1 MPLEGEKVCNPGL
14 LSPKSIGKETW
25 LDQCAPGSEESAE
38 VVIWSKLL
46 GSLGDLP
53 MIPKTGVGV
62 GRKKGFRFESGG
74 RLGVLESR
82 GSHHIGST
90 LMSRQ

>member
-1 MPLEGEKVCNPGL
+1 MPQALRN
-14 LSPKSIGKETW
+14 
-25 LDQCAPGSEESAE
+25 QQE

-53 MIPKTGVGV
+53 MIPKMGVGV

-74 RLGVLESR
+74 KLGGTRKQGYPPHRVNSDVP
-82 GSHHIGST
+82 SVT
-90 LMSRQ
+90 